1 MKHLVQYLA
10 RSKLSTNVDS
20 LHSSP
25 SSPPPTEEVKGT
37 VSPSLFVTFE
47 WFIQLGLVSF

>member
-10 RSKLSTNVDS
+10 RSKLSINVDS
-20 LHSSP
+20 RHSSP
-25 SSPPPTEEVKGT
+25 LFSPREVKGT

-47 WFIQLGLVSF
+47 WFTQLGLVSF